1 MINSENSN
9 LRTNNDQKIPDQNMN
24 MNVIQFKMVNMQK
37 TIPLDVSKELAGYK
51 TLYIVNQYDPFRIF
65 HYCCDVTHIKMILLY
80 MGYYQMVI
88 KKFFSL

>member
-1 MINSENSN
+1 MINTENTN

-51 TLYIVNQYDPFRIF
+51 TLYIVN
-65 HYCCDVTHIKMILLY
+65 HYVLLEFSIIVVTHIKMILLY